1 MSEPERSEASGVSE
15 AHRARGSAE
24 TRSVDD
30 RVRSSPLVHPLPI
43 AAAVVLVVNDQL
55 LKAAAWPSAAV
66 AGKLSDLAG
75 LFLFPILAT
84 ALTARRLATA
94 WVIATGVGFTLVKLS
109 PGFNAAVEAAWG
121 RNLLDP
127 TDLACLPVLAFA
139 WLYLQRGHAPSGSVR
154 RAAVTGFIAVAC
166 AATPAPRYQR
176 DYPFWQLGGET
187 APVLGCAET
196 AAWVVKSGKTGLGL
210 TVRLHATGGAC
221 QVDLAS
227 ATVRLANGGVAGGAP
242 ERRHIALARCQVE
255 HVYVPFQFDS
265 EAAWNL
271 GVRSGTIE
279 LVLATGLIRDEWRMP
294 VEHVLRGYQRD
305 RHQAPASTPPLSACA
320 AGEPPGKEIAK

>member
-1 MSEPERSEASGVSE
+1 
-15 AHRARGSAE
+15 
-24 TRSVDD
+24 
-30 RVRSSPLVHPLPI
+30 VHPLPI
-43 AAAVVLVVNDQL
+43 AAAVVLVVNDHL

-75 LFLFPILAT
+75 LFLLPILLT
-84 ALTARRLATA
+84 ALTGRRLATA
-94 WVIATGVGFTLVKLS
+94 WVITTGVGFTLLKLS

-121 RNLLDP
+121 QNVLDP

-139 WLYLQRGHAPSGSVR
+139 WLYLQRGHAPAGALG
-154 RAAVTGFIAVAC
+154 RATTTGFVALAC

-176 DYPFWQLGGET
+176 DYPFWELRGET
-187 APVLGCAET
+187 APVLGCAEA

-221 QVDLAS
+221 RVELAGAS
-227 ATVRLANGGVAGGAP
+227 LRLADGTEVRGVP
-242 ERRHIALARCQVE
+242 EKPRLQLARCQVE
-255 HVYVPFQFDS
+255 HVYVPFRFDS

-271 GVRSGTIE
+271 GVRSGTVE
-279 LVLATGLIRDEWRMP
+279 LGVAAGGAPHRWRMGI
-294 VEHVLRGYQRD
+294 EHVLRAYQRD

-320 AGEPPGKEIAK
+320 AQESPAKEIAK